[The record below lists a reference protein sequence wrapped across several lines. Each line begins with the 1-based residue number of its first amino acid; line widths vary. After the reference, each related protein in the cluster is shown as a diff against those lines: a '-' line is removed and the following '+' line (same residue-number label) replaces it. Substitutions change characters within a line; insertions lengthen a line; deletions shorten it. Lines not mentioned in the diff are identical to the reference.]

1 MLFETSLSDNLLA
14 MSPQAREAKV
24 IINNSDY
31 IKLKCSCTAQET
43 ANKMKRKPT
52 EWEKIF
58 SNDMS
63 DKGLSSKIYREIV
76 QHNIIKKW
84 TTELKNG

>member
-1 MLFETSLSDNLLA
+1 MLFETSLSSNLLG

-24 IINNSDY
+24 IINKCDCM
-31 IKLKCSCTAQET
+31 KLKCSCTAQET

-52 EWEKIF
+52 ECEKMF

-63 DKGLSSKIYREIV
+63 DKGLRSKI
-76 QHNIIKKW
+76 
-84 TTELKNG
+84 

>member
-1 MLFETSLSDNLLA
+1 

-24 IINNSDY
+24 IINKCDC

-52 EWEKIF
+52 ECEKMF

-63 DKGLSSKIYREIV
+63 DKGLRSKI
-76 QHNIIKKW
+76 
-84 TTELKNG
+84 